1 VPHIDCNRNGFS
13 RWLPRI
19 RVLHKLFRFASLN
32 LANISLSK
40 SEQTLPK
47 ITGGRFIA
55 EFLNAQGVT
64 AFFFVPT
71 MLSRALAEM
80 DNMPIKRVLT
90 HGEKAAAYMADGYA
104 RASGR
109 PGICAAQA
117 VGAANLA
124 AGLRDAYMGH
134 SPVIALTGGRWGHQ
148 KHKINYQ
155 EMDDF
160 PMFTQVTKAN
170 FQVDTIVRLPDL
182 LRQAFRE
189 ATSGTPAPVN
199 LLFAGKEGDIE
210 HDEAELKLIEEETF
224 SQVPAFRPAPEA
236 ARVAEAA
243 RALKKAKRPVI
254 VVGGGARY
262 SGAGPEVLKLAR
274 ALSIPIATSLNAKS
288 LVPENE
294 PLYIGVPG
302 TYSRSCT
309 NKILKRADLVV
320 YVGSQTG
327 GMVTHFWKIPPAG
340 TPVIQIGIDPS
351 DLGRNYPNAVSVLGD
366 AKTTLKALNEAIG
379 GGKGKSSG
387 NKKWIEETQ
396 AAVKEWRA
404 EVKPLRD
411 SDAEPMRPERI
422 WKELGDWLPRDTI
435 VVCDTGHAGMW
446 SAQQLWVSKPWD
458 FLRAAGSLGWAF
470 PASLGAKCAM
480 PKKPVVCVTG
490 DGGFWYHLQ
499 ELETAVRC
507 GIPTVTLV
515 NNNNSLNQ
523 ETTIFRH
530 AYGGKPSKKQGEM
543 WHFSKVDFSAIAESM
558 GALGI
563 RVTKP
568 AEVRSALDRA
578 ISSGRP
584 TVVEVLSDIE
594 ALAPNAWEG

>member
-1 VPHIDCNRNGFS
+1 M
-13 RWLPRI
+13 
-19 RVLHKLFRFASLN
+19 A
-32 LANISLSK
+32 
-40 SEQTLPK
+40 K

-55 EFLNAQGVT
+55 KFLNAQGVT
-64 AFFFVPT
+64 AIFFVPT

-80 DNMPIKRVLT
+80 DNLPIKRVLT

-134 SPVIALTGGRWGHQ
+134 SPVIALTGGRLGRQ
-148 KHKINYQ
+148 KYKINYQ

-160 PMFTQVTKAN
+160 PIFTQVTKAN
-170 FQVDTIVRLPDL
+170 FQLVAVERLPDL
-182 LRQAFRE
+182 VRQAFRE
-189 ATSGTPAPVN
+189 TTSGTPAPVN

-210 HDEAELKLIEEETF
+210 HDVADLKLIAEDGTAR
-224 SQVPAFRPAPEA
+224 VPAYRPAPEA
-236 ARVAEAA
+236 ARIAEAA

-254 VVGGGARY
+254 VAGGGARC
-262 SGAGPEVLKLAR
+262 SGAGPEILKLAK
-274 ALSIPIATSLNAKS
+274 ALSIPVATSLNAKA
-288 LVPENE
+288 LITENE

-309 NKILKRADLVV
+309 NKILKRADLVL

-340 TPVIQIGIDPS
+340 TPVIQIGLDPA
-351 DLGRNYPNAVSVLGD
+351 DLGRNYPNVVSVLSD
-366 AKTTLKALNEAIG
+366 AKVALRALNEAVAG
-379 GGKGKSSG
+379 ARSKPAR
-387 NKKWIEETQ
+387 NKKWVEEIQ

-404 EVKPLRD
+404 EVKPLRE
-411 SDAEPMRPERI
+411 SDAVPMRPERI
-422 WKELGDWLPRDTI
+422 CKELGDWLPRDAI

-446 SAQQLWVSKPWD
+446 CAQQLWVNRPWD

-480 PKKPVVCVTG
+480 PKKPVVCFTG

-507 GIPTVTLV
+507 NIPTVTV
-515 NNNNSLNQ
+515 INNNNSLNQ
-523 ETTIFRH
+523 ETTIFQH
-530 AYGGKPSKKQGEM
+530 AYEGKPSSKQGEM
-543 WHFSKVDFSAIAESM
+543 WHFSKVNFAEIAEKM

-568 AEVRSALDRA
+568 ADLRSALDQA
-578 ISSGRP
+578 LSSGRP
-584 TVVEVLSDIE
+584 AVVEVLSDIE
-594 ALAPNAWEG
+594 ALAPTAWEG

>member
-1 VPHIDCNRNGFS
+1 
-13 RWLPRI
+13 
-19 RVLHKLFRFASLN
+19 
-32 LANISLSK
+32 
-40 SEQTLPK
+40 LPK
-47 ITGGRFIA
+47 MTGGRFVA
-55 EFLNAQGVT
+55 KFLNAQGVT

-80 DNMPIKRVLT
+80 DDMPIKRVLT

-160 PMFTQVTKAN
+160 PIFTQVTKAN
-170 FQVDTIVRLPDL
+170 FQADTVSRIPDL

-199 LLFAGKEGDIE
+199 VLFAGKEGDIE
-210 HDEAELKLIEEETF
+210 HDEADLKVIAEEAFTH
-224 SQVPAFRPAPEA
+224 VPAYRPAPEA

-243 RALKKAKRPVI
+243 RFLTAAQRPVI
-254 VVGGGARY
+254 VVGGGARL
-262 SGAGPEVLKLAR
+262 SGAGAEVLKLAET
-274 ALSIPIATSLNAKS
+274 LSIPVATSLNGFS
-288 LVPENE
+288 LVPDNH

-309 NKILKRADLVV
+309 NKILARADLIL
-320 YVGSQTG
+320 YIGSQTAG
-327 GMVTHFWKIPPAG
+327 QVTHFWKIPPAG
-340 TPVIQIGIDPS
+340 TPIIQIGIDSS
-351 DLGRNYPNAVSVLGD
+351 DLGRNYPNAVSLLGD
-366 AKTTLKALNEAIG
+366 AKTALQLLNQAVA
-379 GGKGKSSG
+379 GGKAPR
-387 NKKWIEETQ
+387 NEQWLEETSAQ
-396 AAVKEWRA
+396 VKEWRA

-411 SDAEPMRPERI
+411 SDAVPMRPERI
-422 WKELGDWLPRDTI
+422 LRELGDWLPSDTI

-446 SAQQLWVSKPWD
+446 SAQQFWVTKPWD
-458 FLRAAGSLGWAF
+458 FIRAAGSLGWAF
-470 PASLGAKCAM
+470 PASLGAKVAM
-480 PKKPVVCVTG
+480 PKKPVICFTG

-507 GIPTVTLV
+507 GIPTVTVV
-515 NNNNSLNQ
+515 NNNDALNQ
-523 ETTIFRH
+523 ETMIFRQ
-530 AYGGKPSKKQGEM
+530 AYGGKPSKKEGEM
-543 WHFSKVDFSAIAESM
+543 WHFSQVNFAEIAKSM

-568 AEVRSALDRA
+568 AEIRSALDQA
-578 ISSGRP
+578 LSSGRP
-584 TVVEVLSDIE
+584 AVVEVMSDIE
-594 ALAPNAWEG
+594 ALAPNPWEG

>member
-1 VPHIDCNRNGFS
+1 MA
-13 RWLPRI
+13 
-19 RVLHKLFRFASLN
+19 K
-32 LANISLSK
+32 
-40 SEQTLPK
+40 T
-47 ITGGRFIA
+47 TGGRFIA
-55 EFLNAQGVT
+55 DFLNAQGVS
-64 AFFFVPT
+64 ALFFVPT

-134 SPVIALTGGRWGHQ
+134 SPVIAFTGGRFGHQ
-148 KHKINYQ
+148 KHRINYQ

-170 FQVDTIVRLPDL
+170 FQVDTVDRLPDL
-182 LRQAFRE
+182 MRQAFRE

-199 LLFAGKEGDIE
+199 LLLAGKEGDIE
-210 HDEAELKLIEEETF
+210 HEVADLKLIVEEATARA
-224 SQVPAFRPAPEA
+224 PAYRPAPET
-236 ARVAEAA
+236 ARIAEAA
-243 RALKKAKRPVI
+243 RVLKKAERPVI
-254 VVGGGARY
+254 VMGGGVRW
-262 SGAGPEVLKLAR
+262 SGAASEVLKLAKI
-274 ALSIPIATSLNAKS
+274 LSIPVATSLNALA
-288 LVPENE
+288 LVAENN
-294 PLYIGVPG
+294 PLYLGVPG

-309 NKILKRADLVV
+309 NKILMRADLVV

-327 GMVTHFWKIPPAG
+327 GQVTHFWKIPPAG
-340 TPVIQIGIDPS
+340 TPVIQIGIDPA
-351 DLGRNYPNAVSVLGD
+351 DLGRNYPNRVSVLGD
-366 AKTTLKALNEAIG
+366 AKTALRALSEAVAG
-379 GGKGKSSG
+379 DAGKRTR
-387 NKKWIEETQ
+387 KKEAWVAETK
-396 AAVKEWRA
+396 AAVKAWRA
-404 EVKPLRD
+404 EVQPLRD
-411 SDAEPMRPERI
+411 SDAVPMRPERI
-422 WKELGDWLPRDTI
+422 LKEVGNWLPKDAL

-446 SAQQLWVSKPWD
+446 SAQQLWVDKPWD
-458 FLRAAGSLGWAF
+458 FIRAAGSLGWAF
-470 PASLGAKCAM
+470 PASLGAKCAV
-480 PKKPVVCVTG
+480 PKKPVVCFTG

-507 GIPTVTLV
+507 GIPTITIV

-523 ETTIFRH
+523 ETTIFQH

-543 WHFSKVDFSAIAESM
+543 WHFSKVDFAAMAETM

-568 AEVRSALDRA
+568 GELRSALDRA

-584 TVVEVLSDIE
+584 AVVEVLSDIE
-594 ALAPNAWEG
+594 ALSPNAWEK

>member
-1 VPHIDCNRNGFS
+1 V
-13 RWLPRI
+13 
-19 RVLHKLFRFASLN
+19 A
-32 LANISLSK
+32 
-40 SEQTLPK
+40 K

-104 RASGR
+104 RVSGR

-160 PMFTQVTKAN
+160 PMLTQVTKAN
-170 FQVDTIVRLPDL
+170 FQADVVTRIPDL

-189 ATSGTPAPVN
+189 ATTGTPAPVN
-199 LLFAGKEGDIE
+199 VLFAGKEGDIE
-210 HDEAELKLIEEETF
+210 HDEAELEMIPEPLYTRT
-224 SQVPAFRPAPEA
+224 PAFRPAPEA
-236 ARVAEAA
+236 AHIAEAA
-243 RALKKAKRPVI
+243 RVLKAAQKPVI
-254 VVGGGARY
+254 VVGGGARL
-262 SGAGPEVLKLAR
+262 SGASAEILKLAE
-274 ALSIPIATSLNAKS
+274 ALSIPIATSLNGLS
-288 LVPENE
+288 LVPDNH

-309 NKILKRADLVV
+309 NKIMARADLVL
-320 YVGSQTG
+320 YIGSQTAG
-327 GMVTHFWKIPPAG
+327 QVTHFWKFPSEG

-351 DLGRNYPNAVSVLGD
+351 DLGRNYPNRVSILGD
-366 AKTTLKALNEAIG
+366 AKTALQMLNQAVAAD
-379 GGKGKSSG
+379 G
-387 NKKWIEETQ
+387 NKGGRNAKWLEETGGLVN
-396 AAVKEWRA
+396 AWRA

-411 SDAEPMRPERI
+411 SNAEPMRPERLL
-422 WKELGDWLPRDTI
+422 KEFGDWMPQDTI

-446 SAQQLWVSKPWD
+446 SAQQLWATKPWD
-458 FLRAAGSLGWAF
+458 FIRAAGSLGWAF
-470 PASLGAKCAM
+470 PASIGAKVAK
-480 PKKPVVCVTG
+480 PKSPVVCFTG

-507 GIPTVTLV
+507 NIPVVTVV
-515 NNNNSLNQ
+515 NNNNALNQ
-523 ETTIFRH
+523 ETMIFKQ
-530 AYGGKPSKKQGEM
+530 AYSGNPSHKSTEM
-543 WHFSKVDFSAIAESM
+543 WHFSEVNFAAVAENM

-568 AEVRSALDRA
+568 SELRSALDRA

-584 TVVEVLSDIE
+584 AVVEVISDIE
-594 ALAPNAWEG
+594 ALAPNPWVG

>member
-1 VPHIDCNRNGFS
+1 M
-13 RWLPRI
+13 
-19 RVLHKLFRFASLN
+19 
-32 LANISLSK
+32 
-40 SEQTLPK
+40 
-47 ITGGRFIA
+47 TGGRFIA

-134 SPVIALTGGRWGHQ
+134 SPVISLTGGRWGHQ

-160 PMFTQVTKAN
+160 PIFTQVTKAN
-170 FQVDTIVRLPDL
+170 FQADTVSRIPDL

-189 ATSGTPAPVN
+189 ATTGTPAPVN
-199 LLFAGKEGDIE
+199 VLFAGKEGDIE
-210 HDEAELKLIEEETF
+210 HDEADLTMIAEAAYTH
-224 SQVPAFRPAPEA
+224 VPAYRPAPEA
-236 ARVAEAA
+236 SRMAEAA
-243 RALKKAKRPVI
+243 RILKQAQRPVI
-254 VVGGGARY
+254 VVGGGARL
-262 SGAGPEVLKLAR
+262 SGAGAEILKLAE
-274 ALSIPIATSLNAKS
+274 ALAIPVASSLNALS
-288 LVPENE
+288 LIPDSH

-309 NKILKRADLVV
+309 NKILVRADLVL
-320 YVGSQTG
+320 YIGSQTAG
-327 GMVTHFWKIPPAG
+327 QVTQFWKIPPAG

-366 AKTTLKALNEAIG
+366 AKVALQALNEAVAG
-379 GGKGKSSG
+379 GNGGRTA
-387 NKKWIEETQ
+387 KWVEETR
-396 AAVKEWRA
+396 AAVNEFRA

-411 SDAEPMRPERI
+411 SDAVPMRPERI
-422 WKELGDWLPRDTI
+422 MRELGDWLPQDTI

-446 SAQQLWVSKPWD
+446 SSQQLWVNKPWD
-458 FLRAAGSLGWAF
+458 FMRAAGSLGWAF
-470 PASLGAKCAM
+470 PASLGAKVAM
-480 PKKPVVCVTG
+480 PKKPVVCFTG

-507 GIPTVTLV
+507 GIPTITVV
-515 NNNNSLNQ
+515 NNNNALNQ
-523 ETTIFRH
+523 ETMIFRQ
-530 AYGGKPSKKQGEM
+530 AYGGKPSPKEGEM
-543 WHFSKVDFSAIAESM
+543 WHFSTVNFAAIAESM

-568 AEVRSALDRA
+568 AEIRSALDRA

-584 TVVEVLSDIE
+584 AVVEVMSDIE
-594 ALAPNAWEG
+594 ALAPNPWEK

>member
-1 VPHIDCNRNGFS
+1 M
-13 RWLPRI
+13 
-19 RVLHKLFRFASLN
+19 A
-32 LANISLSK
+32 
-40 SEQTLPK
+40 K

-55 EFLNAQGVT
+55 EFLTAQGVT

-104 RASGR
+104 RASRR

-124 AGLRDAYMGH
+124 AGLRDAYMAH
-134 SPVIALTGGRWGHQ
+134 SPVIALTGGRFGHQ

-170 FQVDTIVRLPDL
+170 FQVDTIDRLPDL

-210 HDEAELKLIEEETF
+210 ADETELRLIAEEVYTR
-224 SQVPAFRPAPEA
+224 VPAHRPAPEQ
-236 ARVAEAA
+236 ARVAEVA
-243 RALKKAKRPVI
+243 RTLKKARCPVI
-254 VVGGGARY
+254 VLGGGTRW
-262 SGAGPEVLKLAR
+262 SGAGPEALKLAR
-274 ALSIPIATSLNAKS
+274 ALSIPVATSLNAKA
-288 LVPENE
+288 LIPENE

-309 NKILKRADLVV
+309 NQILARSDLVL
-320 YVGSQTG
+320 YIGSQTG
-327 GMVTHFWKIPPAG
+327 GMITHFWKIPPAG
-340 TPVIQIGIDPS
+340 TPVIQIGIDPA
-351 DLGRNYPNAVSVLGD
+351 DLGRNYPNVVSLLGD
-366 AKTTLKALNEAIG
+366 AKVALQALNEAVAS
-379 GGKGKSSG
+379 GKGKTTG
-387 NKKWIEETQ
+387 NKKWIEEIQ

-404 EVKPLRD
+404 EVKPLRE

-422 WKELGDWLPRDTI
+422 CKELGDWLPRDAI
-435 VVCDTGHAGMW
+435 VLCDTGHAGMW
-446 SAQQLWVSKPWD
+446 SAQQLWVNKPWD

-480 PKKPVVCVTG
+480 PKKPVVCFTG
-490 DGGFWYHLQ
+490 DGGFWYHMQ

-507 GIPTVTLV
+507 GIPTVTVV

-523 ETTIFRH
+523 ETTIFQH

-543 WHFSKVDFSAIAESM
+543 WHFSKVDFAAVAEKL

-568 AEVRSALDRA
+568 AELRSALDQA

-584 TVVEVLSDIE
+584 AVVEALSDIE
-594 ALAPNAWEG
+594 ALAPTAWEG

>member
-1 VPHIDCNRNGFS
+1 V
-13 RWLPRI
+13 
-19 RVLHKLFRFASLN
+19 A
-32 LANISLSK
+32 
-40 SEQTLPK
+40 K

-117 VGAANLA
+117 VGTANLA

-148 KHKINYQ
+148 KHKVNYQ

-160 PMFTQVTKAN
+160 PMLTQVTKAN
-170 FQVDTIVRLPDL
+170 FQADTVGRIPDL

-199 LLFAGKEGDIE
+199 VLFAGKEGDIE
-210 HDEAELKLIEEETF
+210 HDEAELKLIPEEGFTH
-224 SQVPAFRPAPEA
+224 VPAYRPAPEA

-243 RALKKAKRPVI
+243 RILKEAQKPVI
-254 VVGGGARY
+254 VVGGGARL
-262 SGAGPEVLKLAR
+262 SGAGAEVLKLAE
-274 ALSIPIATSLNAKS
+274 ALSIPIATSLNGFS
-288 LVPENE
+288 LVPDNH

-309 NKILKRADLVV
+309 NKILSRADLVL
-320 YVGSQTG
+320 YIGSQTAG
-327 GMVTHFWKIPPAG
+327 QVTHFWKIPAAG
-340 TPVIQIGIDPS
+340 TSVIQIGIDPS
-351 DLGRNYPNAVSVLGD
+351 DLGRNYPNRVSILGD
-366 AKTTLKALNEAIG
+366 AKTALQMLNQVVA
-379 GGKGKSSG
+379 SDG
-387 NKKWIEETQ
+387 NKGGRNAKWIEETS
-396 AAVKEWRA
+396 AAVNAWRA

-411 SDAEPMRPERI
+411 SSAEPMRPERLL
-422 WKELGDWLPRDTI
+422 KELGDWLPQDTI

-446 SAQQLWVSKPWD
+446 SAQQFWVNKPWD
-458 FLRAAGSLGWAF
+458 FIRAAGSLGWAF
-470 PASLGAKCAM
+470 PASIGAKVAM
-480 PKKPVVCVTG
+480 PKKPVVCFTG

-507 GIPTVTLV
+507 NIPVVTVV
-515 NNNNSLNQ
+515 NNNNALNQ
-523 ETTIFRH
+523 ETMIFKQ
-530 AYGGKPSKKQGEM
+530 AYGGNPSPKNTEM
-543 WHFSKVDFSAIAESM
+543 WHFSEVNFATIAESM

-568 AEVRSALDRA
+568 SELRSALDRA

-584 TVVEVLSDIE
+584 AVVEVISDIE
-594 ALAPNAWEG
+594 ALAPNPWEG

>member
-1 VPHIDCNRNGFS
+1 M
-13 RWLPRI
+13 
-19 RVLHKLFRFASLN
+19 
-32 LANISLSK
+32 
-40 SEQTLPK
+40 
-47 ITGGRFIA
+47 TGGRFIA

-160 PMFTQVTKAN
+160 PIFSQVTKAN
-170 FQVDTIVRLPDL
+170 FQLDSVGRMPDL

-210 HDEAELKLIEEETF
+210 HEEADLQLIAEEEFTH
-224 SQVPAFRPAPEA
+224 VPAFRPAPEA

-243 RALKKAKRPVI
+243 RILLGAQRPVI
-254 VVGGGARY
+254 VVGGGARL
-262 SGAGPEVLKLAR
+262 SGAGPEVLKLAET
-274 ALSIPIATSLNAKS
+274 LSIPLATSLNGFS
-288 LVPENE
+288 LVPDNH
-294 PLYIGVPG
+294 PLYFGVPG

-309 NKILKRADLVV
+309 NKILKRADLVL
-320 YVGSQTG
+320 YIGSQTAG
-327 GMVTHFWKIPPAG
+327 QVTHFWKIPPAG
-340 TPVIQIGIDPS
+340 TPVIQIGIDPA
-351 DLGRNYPNAVSVLGD
+351 DLGRNYPNAVSLLGD
-366 AKTTLKALNEAIG
+366 AKTALKMLIEAVSG
-379 GGKGKSSG
+379 SGKVSPG
-387 NKKWIEETQ
+387 NAMWLEETS
-396 AAVKEWRA
+396 AFVKQWRA
-404 EVKPLRD
+404 EVQPLRD
-411 SDAEPMRPERI
+411 SEAVPMRPERI
-422 WKELGDWLPRDTI
+422 MKELGDWLPQDTI

-446 SAQQLWVSKPWD
+446 SAQQLWVNEKPWD
-458 FLRAAGSLGWAF
+458 FIRAAGSLGWAF
-470 PASLGAKCAM
+470 PASLGAKVAM
-480 PKKPVVCVTG
+480 PKKPVVCLTG

-507 GIPTVTLV
+507 GIPTVTVV

-523 ETTIFRH
+523 ETNIFRH
-530 AYGGKPSKKQGEM
+530 AYGGKPSAKQGEM
-543 WHFSKVDFSAIAESM
+543 WHFSQVNFATIAESM

-568 AEVRSALDRA
+568 GELRSALDRA
-578 ISSGRP
+578 ISSPRP
-584 TVVEVLSDIE
+584 AVVEVLSDIE
-594 ALAPNAWEG
+594 ALAPNAWES

>member
-1 VPHIDCNRNGFS
+1 
-13 RWLPRI
+13 
-19 RVLHKLFRFASLN
+19 
-32 LANISLSK
+32 LA
-40 SEQTLPK
+40 K

-160 PMFTQVTKAN
+160 PMLTQVTKAN
-170 FQVDTIVRLPDL
+170 FQADTVTRIPDL

-199 LLFAGKEGDIE
+199 VLFAGKEGDIE
-210 HDEAELKLIEEETF
+210 HDEAELKMIPEVGFTH
-224 SQVPAFRPAPEA
+224 VPAFRPAPEA
-236 ARVAEAA
+236 ARIADAA
-243 RALKKAKRPVI
+243 RILKEAQKPVI
-254 VVGGGARY
+254 VVGGGARL
-262 SGAGPEVLKLAR
+262 SGAGAEVLKLAE
-274 ALSIPIATSLNAKS
+274 ALSIPIATSLNGFS
-288 LVPENE
+288 LVPDNH

-309 NKILKRADLVV
+309 NKILSRADLVL
-320 YVGSQTG
+320 YIGSQTAG
-327 GMVTHFWKIPPAG
+327 QVTHFWKIPAAG

-351 DLGRNYPNAVSVLGD
+351 DLGRNYPNRVSILGD
-366 AKTTLKALNEAIG
+366 AKTALQMLNQVVAAD
-379 GGKGKSSG
+379 G
-387 NKKWIEETQ
+387 NKGGRNAKWLEETS
-396 AAVKEWRA
+396 AAVNAWRA

-411 SDAEPMRPERI
+411 SSAEPMRPERLM
-422 WKELGDWLPRDTI
+422 KELGDWLPQDTI

-446 SAQQLWVSKPWD
+446 SAQQLWVTKPWD

-470 PASLGAKCAM
+470 PASLGAKVAM
-480 PKKPVVCVTG
+480 PKKPVVCFTG

-507 GIPTVTLV
+507 NIPVVTVV
-515 NNNNSLNQ
+515 NNNNALNQ
-523 ETTIFRH
+523 ETMIFKH
-530 AYGGKPSKKQGEM
+530 AYGGNPSPKNTEM
-543 WHFSKVDFSAIAESM
+543 WHFSEVNFAAIAESM

-568 AEVRSALDRA
+568 SELRSAFDRA

-584 TVVEVLSDIE
+584 AVVEVISDIE
-594 ALAPNAWEG
+594 ALAPNPWEG

>member
-1 VPHIDCNRNGFS
+1 M
-13 RWLPRI
+13 
-19 RVLHKLFRFASLN
+19 A
-32 LANISLSK
+32 
-40 SEQTLPK
+40 K

-55 EFLNAQGVT
+55 EFLNAQGVS
-64 AFFFVPT
+64 AIFFVPT
-71 MLSRALAEM
+71 ILSRALAEM
-80 DNMPIKRVLT
+80 DDMPIKRVLT

-134 SPVIALTGGRWGHQ
+134 SPVIAFTGGRLGHQ

-160 PMFTQVTKAN
+160 PLFTQVTKTN
-170 FQVDTIVRLPDL
+170 FQVDSVGRLPDL
-182 LRQAFRE
+182 MRQAFRE
-189 ATSGTPAPVN
+189 ATSGTPGPVN
-199 LLFAGKEGDIE
+199 LLLAGKEGDIE
-210 HDEAELKLIEEETF
+210 HDVADLKLITEETHAR
-224 SQVPAFRPAPEA
+224 VPAHRPAPEA
-236 ARVAEAA
+236 ARIAEAA
-243 RALKKAKRPVI
+243 RILQEAERPVI
-254 VVGGGARY
+254 VVGGGARW
-262 SGAGPEVLKLAR
+262 SGAGPEVLKLAEI
-274 ALSIPIATSLNAKS
+274 LSIPVASALNAFA
-288 LVPENE
+288 LIPDDH

-302 TYSRSCT
+302 TYSRSCA
-309 NKILKRADLVV
+309 NKILMRADLVL
-320 YVGSQTG
+320 YIGSQTG
-327 GMVTHFWKIPPAG
+327 GQLTHFWKIPPAG

-351 DLGRNYPNAVSVLGD
+351 DLGRNYPNRVSLLGD
-366 AKTTLKALNEAIG
+366 AKAAVQSLSRAVAG
-379 GGKGKSSG
+379 DAG
-387 NKKWIEETQ
+387 NRPRKDSWLAETR
-396 AAVKEWRA
+396 AAVKAWRS
-404 EVKPLRD
+404 EVQPLRD
-411 SDAEPMRPERI
+411 SNAVPMRPERI
-422 WKELGDWLPRDTI
+422 MKEVGDWLPEDTI

-446 SAQQLWVSKPWD
+446 SAQQLWVRKPWD
-458 FLRAAGSLGWAF
+458 FIRAAGSLGWAF

-480 PKKPVVCVTG
+480 PKKPVVCFTG

-507 GIPTVTLV
+507 GIPTVTIV

-523 ETTIFRH
+523 ETTVFQH

-543 WHFSKVDFSAIAESM
+543 WHFSKVDFAKIAESL

-568 AEVRSALDRA
+568 GELRSALDRA

-584 TVVEVLSDIE
+584 AVVEAHSDIE

>member
-1 VPHIDCNRNGFS
+1 M
-13 RWLPRI
+13 
-19 RVLHKLFRFASLN
+19 
-32 LANISLSK
+32 
-40 SEQTLPK
+40 PK

-80 DNMPIKRVLT
+80 DDMPIKRVLT

-148 KHKINYQ
+148 KHKVNYQ

-170 FQVDTIVRLPDL
+170 FQVDTVVRLPDL

-210 HDEAELKLIEEETF
+210 HDVADLHMIPELACAR
-224 SQVPAFRPAPEA
+224 VPAYRPAPEQ

-243 RALKKAKRPVI
+243 RLLKKAKRPVI
-254 VVGGGARY
+254 VVGGGARW
-262 SGAGPEVLKLAR
+262 SGAAAEAIKLSKT
-274 ALSIPIATSLNAKS
+274 LSIPVATSLNAMA
-288 LVPENE
+288 LVPENN

-309 NKILKRADLVV
+309 NKILMRADLVL
-320 YVGSQTG
+320 YIGSQTAG
-327 GMVTHFWKIPPAG
+327 QVTHFWKIPPAG
-340 TPVIQIGIDPS
+340 TPVIQIGIDPA
-351 DLGRNYPNAVSVLGD
+351 DLGRNYPNAVSLLGD
-366 AKTTLKALNEAIG
+366 AKVALQALNEAVG
-379 GGKGKSSG
+379 GGKATG
-387 NKKWIEETQ
+387 NKKWVEETQ
-396 AAVKEWRA
+396 AAVNEWRA
-404 EVKPLRD
+404 EVKPLRG

-530 AYGGKPSKKQGEM
+530 AYGGKPSKRQGEM

-568 AEVRSALDRA
+568 AEVRSALDQA

-584 TVVEVLSDIE
+584 AVVEVMSHIE
-594 ALAPNAWEG
+594 ALAPNAREG

>member
-1 VPHIDCNRNGFS
+1 M
-13 RWLPRI
+13 
-19 RVLHKLFRFASLN
+19 
-32 LANISLSK
+32 
-40 SEQTLPK
+40 
-47 ITGGRFIA
+47 TGGRFVA

-80 DNMPIKRVLT
+80 DDMPIKRVLT

-160 PMFTQVTKAN
+160 PIFTQVTKAN
-170 FQVDTIVRLPDL
+170 FQADTVTRIPDL

-199 LLFAGKEGDIE
+199 VLFAGKEGDIE
-210 HDEAELKLIEEETF
+210 HDEADLKVVAEESFTH
-224 SQVPAFRPAPEA
+224 VPAYRPAPEA
-236 ARVAEAA
+236 ARVAEASRILTA
-243 RALKKAKRPVI
+243 AQRPVI
-254 VVGGGARY
+254 VVGGGARL
-262 SGAGPEVLKLAR
+262 SGAGAEVLKLAE
-274 ALSIPIATSLNAKS
+274 ALSIPVATSLNGFS
-288 LVPENE
+288 LVPDNH

-302 TYSRSCT
+302 TYSRSCA
-309 NKILKRADLVV
+309 NKIMVRADLVL
-320 YVGSQTG
+320 YIGSQTAG
-327 GMVTHFWKIPPAG
+327 QVTHFWKIPPAG
-340 TPVIQIGIDPS
+340 TPVIQIGIDSS
-351 DLGRNYPNAVSVLGD
+351 DLGRNYPNAVSLLGD
-366 AKTTLKALNEAIG
+366 AKTALQLLNQAVAGGAKTSRNE
-379 GGKGKSSG
+379 
-387 NKKWIEETQ
+387 KWLEETS
-396 AAVKEWRA
+396 ARVNEWRA

-411 SDAEPMRPERI
+411 SDAVPMRPERI
-422 WKELGDWLPRDTI
+422 LRELGDWLPSDTI

-446 SAQQLWVSKPWD
+446 SAQQFWVTNPWD
-458 FLRAAGSLGWAF
+458 FIRAAGSLGWAF
-470 PASLGAKCAM
+470 PASLGAKVAM
-480 PKKPVVCVTG
+480 PKNPVVCFTG

-507 GIPTVTLV
+507 GIPTVTVV
-515 NNNNSLNQ
+515 NNNDALNQ
-523 ETTIFRH
+523 ETMIFRQ
-530 AYGGKPSKKQGEM
+530 AYGGKPSKKEGEM
-543 WHFSKVDFSAIAESM
+543 WHFSQVNFAEIAKSM

-568 AEVRSALDRA
+568 AEIRSALDQA
-578 ISSGRP
+578 LSSGRP
-584 TVVEVLSDIE
+584 AVVEVMSDIE
-594 ALAPNAWEG
+594 ALAPNPWEG

>member
-1 VPHIDCNRNGFS
+1 
-13 RWLPRI
+13 
-19 RVLHKLFRFASLN
+19 
-32 LANISLSK
+32 
-40 SEQTLPK
+40 
-47 ITGGRFIA
+47 
-55 EFLNAQGVT
+55 
-64 AFFFVPT
+64 

-170 FQVDTIVRLPDL
+170 FQADTVGRIPDL

-210 HDEAELKLIEEETF
+210 HEEGDLKVIAEEAFTH
-224 SQVPAFRPAPEA
+224 VPAYRPAPEA
-236 ARVAEAA
+236 ARVAAAA
-243 RALKKAKRPVI
+243 RILEKAERPVI
-254 VVGGGARY
+254 VVGGGARL
-262 SGAGPEVLKLAR
+262 SGAGPEILKLAE
-274 ALSIPIATSLNAKS
+274 ALSIPVATSLNAMS
-288 LVPENE
+288 LVPDNH

-302 TYSRSCT
+302 TYSRSCA
-309 NKILKRADLVV
+309 NKILVRADLVL
-320 YVGSQTG
+320 YIGSQTAG
-327 GMVTHFWKIPPAG
+327 QVTHFWKIPPAG
-340 TPVIQIGIDPS
+340 TAVIQIGIDAS

-366 AKTTLKALNEAIG
+366 AKVTLQALNQAVA
-379 GGKGKSSG
+379 GGKEKR
-387 NKKWIEETQ
+387 NVKWTEETG
-396 AAVKEWRA
+396 AAVKAWRA
-404 EVKPLRD
+404 EVQPLRD
-411 SDAEPMRPERI
+411 SDAVPMRPERI
-422 WKELGDWLPRDTI
+422 MKELGAWLPQDTI

-446 SAQQLWVSKPWD
+446 SAQQLWVSRPWD
-458 FLRAAGSLGWAF
+458 FIRAAGSLGWAF
-470 PASLGAKCAM
+470 PASLGAKVAM
-480 PKKPVVCVTG
+480 PKKPVVCFTG

-507 GIPTVTLV
+507 NIPTVTVV
-515 NNNNSLNQ
+515 NNNNALNQ
-523 ETTIFRH
+523 ETMIFRQ
-530 AYGGKPSKKQGEM
+530 AYGGKPSPKEGEM
-543 WHFSKVDFSAIAESM
+543 WHFSSTVNFSAVAETM

-568 AEVRSALDRA
+568 AEIRSALDRA

-584 TVVEVLSDIE
+584 AVVEVMSDIE
-594 ALAPNAWEG
+594 ALAPNPWEP

>member
-1 VPHIDCNRNGFS
+1 
-13 RWLPRI
+13 
-19 RVLHKLFRFASLN
+19 
-32 LANISLSK
+32 LA
-40 SEQTLPK
+40 K

-160 PMFTQVTKAN
+160 PMLTQVTKAN
-170 FQVDTIVRLPDL
+170 FQADIVSRIPDL

-199 LLFAGKEGDIE
+199 VLFAGKEGDIE
-210 HDEAELKLIEEETF
+210 HDEAELKMIPEEGFTH
-224 SQVPAFRPAPEA
+224 VPAFRPAPEA
-236 ARVAEAA
+236 ARIAEAA
-243 RALKKAKRPVI
+243 RILKEAQKPVI
-254 VVGGGARY
+254 VVGGGARL
-262 SGAGPEVLKLAR
+262 SGAGAEVLKLAE
-274 ALSIPIATSLNAKS
+274 ALSIPIATSLNGFS
-288 LVPENE
+288 LVPDNH

-309 NKILKRADLVV
+309 NKILSRADLVL
-320 YVGSQTG
+320 YIGSQTAG
-327 GMVTHFWKIPPAG
+327 QVTHFWKIPAAG

-351 DLGRNYPNAVSVLGD
+351 DLGRNYPNRVSILGD
-366 AKTTLKALNEAIG
+366 AKTALQMLNQVVAAD
-379 GGKGKSSG
+379 G
-387 NKKWIEETQ
+387 NKGGRNAKWLEETS
-396 AAVKEWRA
+396 AAVNAWRA

-411 SDAEPMRPERI
+411 SSAEPMRPERLL
-422 WKELGDWLPRDTI
+422 KELGDWLPQDTI

-446 SAQQLWVSKPWD
+446 SAQQFWVTKPWD
-458 FLRAAGSLGWAF
+458 FIRAAGSLGWAF
-470 PASLGAKCAM
+470 PASIGAKVAM
-480 PKKPVVCVTG
+480 PKKPVVCFTG

-507 GIPTVTLV
+507 NIPVVTVV
-515 NNNNSLNQ
+515 NNNNALNQ
-523 ETTIFRH
+523 ETLIFKQ
-530 AYGGKPSKKQGEM
+530 AYGGNPSPKNTEM
-543 WHFSKVDFSAIAESM
+543 WHFSEVNFANIAESM

-568 AEVRSALDRA
+568 SELRSALDRA

-584 TVVEVLSDIE
+584 AVVEVMSNIE
-594 ALAPNAWEG
+594 ALAPNPWEG

>member
-1 VPHIDCNRNGFS
+1 M
-13 RWLPRI
+13 
-19 RVLHKLFRFASLN
+19 
-32 LANISLSK
+32 
-40 SEQTLPK
+40 
-47 ITGGRFIA
+47 TGGRFIA

-160 PMFTQVTKAN
+160 PIFSQVTKAN
-170 FQVDTIVRLPDL
+170 FQLDSVGRMPDL

-210 HDEAELKLIEEETF
+210 HEEADLKLVAEEAFTH
-224 SQVPAFRPAPEA
+224 VPAYRPAPEA

-243 RALKKAKRPVI
+243 RILQGAQRPVI
-254 VVGGGARY
+254 VVGGGARL
-262 SGAGPEVLKLAR
+262 SVAGPEVLKLAEM
-274 ALSIPIATSLNAKS
+274 LSIPLATSLNGFS
-288 LVPENE
+288 LVPDNH

-302 TYSRSCT
+302 TYSRACT
-309 NKILKRADLVV
+309 NKILKRADLVL
-320 YVGSQTG
+320 YVGSQTAG
-327 GMVTHFWKIPPAG
+327 QVTHFWKIPPAG
-340 TPVIQIGIDPS
+340 TPVIQIGIDPA
-351 DLGRNYPNAVSVLGD
+351 DLGRNYPNAVSLLGD
-366 AKTTLKALNEAIG
+366 AKTALKLLIEAVSG
-379 GGKGKSSG
+379 SGKTSSS
-387 NKKWIEETQ
+387 NAKWVEETS
-396 AAVKEWRA
+396 ALVKEWRA
-404 EVKPLRD
+404 EVQPLRD
-411 SDAEPMRPERI
+411 SDAVPMRPERI
-422 WKELGDWLPRDTI
+422 MKELGNWLPQDTI

-446 SAQQLWVSKPWD
+446 SAQQLWVSGKPWD
-458 FLRAAGSLGWAF
+458 FIRAAGSLGWAF
-470 PASLGAKCAM
+470 PASLGAKVAM
-480 PKKPVVCVTG
+480 PKKPVVCFTG

-507 GIPTVTLV
+507 GIPTVTVV

-523 ETTIFRH
+523 ETTIFAH
-530 AYGGKPSKKQGEM
+530 AYGGKPSAKQGEM
-543 WHFSKVDFSAIAESM
+543 WHFSQVNFATIAESM

-568 AEVRSALDRA
+568 GDLRSALDRA

-584 TVVEVLSDIE
+584 AVVEVMSDIE
-594 ALAPNAWEG
+594 ALAPNAWEA

>member
-1 VPHIDCNRNGFS
+1 V
-13 RWLPRI
+13 
-19 RVLHKLFRFASLN
+19 A
-32 LANISLSK
+32 
-40 SEQTLPK
+40 K

-160 PMFTQVTKAN
+160 PMLTQVTKAN
-170 FQVDTIVRLPDL
+170 FQADSVGRIPDL

-199 LLFAGKEGDIE
+199 ILFAGKEGDIE
-210 HDEAELKLIEEETF
+210 HDEAELKLIPEPGFTH
-224 SQVPAFRPAPEA
+224 VPSYRPAPEA

-243 RALKKAKRPVI
+243 RILKDAQKPVI
-254 VVGGGARY
+254 VVGGGARL
-262 SGAGPEVLKLAR
+262 SGAGAEVLKLAE
-274 ALSIPIATSLNAKS
+274 ALSIPIATSLNGFS
-288 LVPENE
+288 LVPDNH

-309 NKILKRADLVV
+309 NKILSRADLVL
-320 YVGSQTG
+320 YIGSQTAG
-327 GMVTHFWKIPPAG
+327 QVTHFWKIPAAG

-351 DLGRNYPNAVSVLGD
+351 DLGRNYPNRVSILGD
-366 AKTTLKALNEAIG
+366 AKTALQMLNQVVAAD
-379 GGKGKSSG
+379 G
-387 NKKWIEETQ
+387 NKGGRNAKWLEETS
-396 AAVKEWRA
+396 AAVSTWRA
-404 EVKPLRD
+404 EVKPLRE
-411 SDAEPMRPERI
+411 SSAEPMRPERLM
-422 WKELGDWLPRDTI
+422 KELGDWLPQDTI

-446 SAQQLWVSKPWD
+446 SAQQFWVTKPWD
-458 FLRAAGSLGWAF
+458 FIRAAGSLGWAF
-470 PASLGAKCAM
+470 PASIGAKVAM
-480 PKKPVVCVTG
+480 PKKPVVCFTG

-507 GIPTVTLV
+507 NIPVVTVV
-515 NNNNSLNQ
+515 NNNNALNQ
-523 ETTIFRH
+523 ETLIFKQ
-530 AYGGKPSKKQGEM
+530 AYGGNPSPKNTEM
-543 WHFSKVDFSAIAESM
+543 WHFSEVNFASIAENM

-568 AEVRSALDRA
+568 SELRSALDRA
-578 ISSGRP
+578 LSSGRP
-584 TVVEVLSDIE
+584 AVVEVISDIE
-594 ALAPNAWEG
+594 ALAPNPWEG

>member
-1 VPHIDCNRNGFS
+1 V
-13 RWLPRI
+13 
-19 RVLHKLFRFASLN
+19 
-32 LANISLSK
+32 
-40 SEQTLPK
+40 PK

-80 DNMPIKRVLT
+80 DDMPIKRVLT

-148 KHKINYQ
+148 KHKVNYQ

-170 FQVDTIVRLPDL
+170 FQVDTVGRLPDL

-210 HDEAELKLIEEETF
+210 HDVADLTMIPEKNSA
-224 SQVPAFRPAPEA
+224 QVPAYRPAPER
-236 ARVAEAA
+236 ARVVEAA
-243 RALKKAKRPVI
+243 RLLKKAKRPVI
-254 VVGGGARY
+254 VVGGGVRW
-262 SGAGPEVLKLAR
+262 SGAAAEAIKLSKT
-274 ALSIPIATSLNAKS
+274 LSIPLATSLNALA
-288 LVPENE
+288 LVPENN

-309 NKILKRADLVV
+309 NKILMRADLVL
-320 YVGSQTG
+320 YIGSQTAG
-327 GMVTHFWKIPPAG
+327 QVTHFWKVPPAG
-340 TPVIQIGIDPS
+340 TPVIQIGIDPA
-351 DLGRNYPNAVSVLGD
+351 DLGRNYPNAVSLLGD
-366 AKTTLKALNEAIG
+366 AKVALQALNEAVG
-379 GGKGKSSG
+379 NGKAAG

-396 AAVKEWRA
+396 TVVKEWRG

-422 WKELGDWLPRDTI
+422 WKELGDWLPRDAI

-543 WHFSKVDFSAIAESM
+543 WHFSKVDFSVIAESM

-568 AEVRSALDRA
+568 TEVRSALDQA

-584 TVVEVLSDIE
+584 AVVEAMSHIE

>member
-1 VPHIDCNRNGFS
+1 M
-13 RWLPRI
+13 
-19 RVLHKLFRFASLN
+19 A
-32 LANISLSK
+32 
-40 SEQTLPK
+40 K

-160 PMFTQVTKAN
+160 PMLTQVTKAN
-170 FQVDTIVRLPDL
+170 FQADTVTRIPDL

-199 LLFAGKEGDIE
+199 VLFAGKEGDIE
-210 HDEAELKLIEEETF
+210 HDEAELKMIPEVGFTH
-224 SQVPAFRPAPEA
+224 VPAFRPAPEA
-236 ARVAEAA
+236 ARIADAA
-243 RALKKAKRPVI
+243 RILKEAQKPVI
-254 VVGGGARY
+254 VVGGGARL
-262 SGAGPEVLKLAR
+262 SGAGAEVLKLAE
-274 ALSIPIATSLNAKS
+274 ALSIPIATSLNGFS
-288 LVPENE
+288 LVPDNH

-309 NKILKRADLVV
+309 NKILSRADLVL
-320 YVGSQTG
+320 YIGSQTAG
-327 GMVTHFWKIPPAG
+327 QVTHFWKIPAAG

-351 DLGRNYPNAVSVLGD
+351 DLGRNYPNRVSILGD
-366 AKTTLKALNEAIG
+366 AKTALQMLNQVVAAD
-379 GGKGKSSG
+379 G
-387 NKKWIEETQ
+387 NKGGRNAKWLEETS
-396 AAVKEWRA
+396 AAVNAWRA

-411 SDAEPMRPERI
+411 SSAEPMRPERLM
-422 WKELGDWLPRDTI
+422 KELGDWLPQDTI

-446 SAQQLWVSKPWD
+446 SAQQLWVTKPWD

-470 PASLGAKCAM
+470 PASLGAKVAM
-480 PKKPVVCVTG
+480 PKKPVVCFTG

-507 GIPTVTLV
+507 NIPVVTVV
-515 NNNNSLNQ
+515 NNNNALNQ
-523 ETTIFRH
+523 ETMIFKH
-530 AYGGKPSKKQGEM
+530 AYGGNPSPKNTEM
-543 WHFSKVDFSAIAESM
+543 WHFSEVNFAAIAESM

-568 AEVRSALDRA
+568 SELRSAFDRA

-584 TVVEVLSDIE
+584 AVVEVISDIE
-594 ALAPNAWEG
+594 ALAPNPWEG

>member
-1 VPHIDCNRNGFS
+1 M
-13 RWLPRI
+13 
-19 RVLHKLFRFASLN
+19 A
-32 LANISLSK
+32 
-40 SEQTLPK
+40 K

-160 PMFTQVTKAN
+160 PMLTQVTKAN
-170 FQVDTIVRLPDL
+170 FQADTVTRIPDL

-199 LLFAGKEGDIE
+199 VLFAGKEGDIE
-210 HDEAELKLIEEETF
+210 HDEAELKMIPEEGFTH
-224 SQVPAFRPAPEA
+224 VPAFRPAPEA
-236 ARVAEAA
+236 ARVAAAA
-243 RALKKAKRPVI
+243 RILKEAQKPVI
-254 VVGGGARY
+254 VVGGGARL
-262 SGAGPEVLKLAR
+262 SGAGAEVLKLAE
-274 ALSIPIATSLNAKS
+274 ALSIPMATSLNGFS
-288 LVPENE
+288 LVPDNH

-302 TYSRSCT
+302 TYSLSCT
-309 NKILKRADLVV
+309 NKILSRADLVL
-320 YVGSQTG
+320 YIGSQTAG
-327 GMVTHFWKIPPAG
+327 QVTHFWKIPAVG

-351 DLGRNYPNAVSVLGD
+351 DLGRNYPNRVSILGD
-366 AKTTLKALNEAIG
+366 AKTALQMLNQVVAADEN
-379 GGKGKSSG
+379 KGSR
-387 NKKWIEETQ
+387 NTKWLEETS
-396 AAVKEWRA
+396 AAVNAWRA
-404 EVKPLRD
+404 EVKPLRE
-411 SDAEPMRPERI
+411 SSAEPMRPERLM
-422 WKELGDWLPRDTI
+422 KELGDWLPQDTI

-446 SAQQLWVSKPWD
+446 CAQQLWVTKPWD

-470 PASLGAKCAM
+470 PASLGAKVAM
-480 PKKPVVCVTG
+480 PKKPVVCFTG

-507 GIPTVTLV
+507 GIPTVTVV
-515 NNNNSLNQ
+515 NNNNALNQ
-523 ETTIFRH
+523 ETLIFKQ
-530 AYGGKPSKKQGEM
+530 AYGGNP
-543 WHFSKVDFSAIAESM
+543 
-558 GALGI
+558 
-563 RVTKP
+563 
-568 AEVRSALDRA
+568 
-578 ISSGRP
+578 
-584 TVVEVLSDIE
+584 
-594 ALAPNAWEG
+594 

>member
-1 VPHIDCNRNGFS
+1 LLQAAAGSFMPLARNMTW
-13 RWLPRI
+13 R
-19 RVLHKLFRFASLN
+19 KLT
-32 LANISLSK
+32 LA
-40 SEQTLPK
+40 K

-80 DNMPIKRVLT
+80 DDMPIKRVLT

-134 SPVIALTGGRWGHQ
+134 SPVIALTGGRFGHQ
-148 KHKINYQ
+148 KHKMNYQ

-170 FQVDTIVRLPDL
+170 FQVDTVTRIPDL

-210 HDEAELKLIEEETF
+210 SDEAELELLAEEKFT
-224 SQVPAFRPAPEA
+224 QVPAFRPMPEA

-243 RALKKAKRPVI
+243 QALKKAKRPVI
-254 VVGGGARY
+254 VACGGARL
-262 SGAGPEVLKLAR
+262 SGAGPEVLKLAKT
-274 ALSIPIATSLNAKS
+274 LSIPVATSLNGKS
-288 LVPENE
+288 LIPENE

-309 NKILKRADLVV
+309 NKILKRADLVL

-327 GMVTHFWKIPPAG
+327 GMVTHFWRIPPAG

-366 AKTTLKALNEAIG
+366 AKVTLQALIEAVG
-379 GGKGKSSG
+379 SGGKAKPAG
-387 NKKWIEETQ
+387 NKKWVEEVQ
-396 AAVKEWRA
+396 AAVAEWRA
-404 EVKPLRD
+404 EVKPLRE
-411 SDAEPMRPERI
+411 SNAEPMRPERI
-422 WKELGDWLPRDTI
+422 WKDLGDWLPRDTI
-435 VVCDTGHAGMW
+435 VLSDTGHAGMW

-470 PASLGAKCAM
+470 PASLGAKVAM

-507 GIPTVTLV
+507 GIPTVTVV

-523 ETTIFRH
+523 ETTIFQH

-543 WHFSKVDFSAIAESM
+543 WHFSKVDFSKIAESM

-568 AEVRSALDRA
+568 AEVRSALDQA

-584 TVVEVLSDIE
+584 AVVEVISDIE
-594 ALAPNAWEG
+594 ALAPNAWGG

>member
-1 VPHIDCNRNGFS
+1 M
-13 RWLPRI
+13 
-19 RVLHKLFRFASLN
+19 A
-32 LANISLSK
+32 
-40 SEQTLPK
+40 K

-160 PMFTQVTKAN
+160 PMLSQVTKAN
-170 FQVDTIVRLPDL
+170 FQADSVGRIPDL

-199 LLFAGKEGDIE
+199 VLFAGKEGDIE
-210 HDEAELKLIEEETF
+210 HDEAELKMIPEEGFTH
-224 SQVPAFRPAPEA
+224 VPAFRPAPEA
-236 ARVAEAA
+236 ARIAEAA
-243 RALKKAKRPVI
+243 RILKEAQKPVI
-254 VVGGGARY
+254 VVGGGARL
-262 SGAGPEVLKLAR
+262 SGAGAEVLKLAE
-274 ALSIPIATSLNAKS
+274 ALSIPIATSLNGFS
-288 LVPENE
+288 LVPDNH

-309 NKILKRADLVV
+309 NKILSRADLVL
-320 YVGSQTG
+320 YIGSQTAG
-327 GMVTHFWKIPPAG
+327 QVTHFWKIPAAG
-340 TPVIQIGIDPS
+340 TSVIQIGIDPS
-351 DLGRNYPNAVSVLGD
+351 DLGRNYPNRVSILGD
-366 AKTTLKALNEAIG
+366 AKTALQMLNQVVAAD
-379 GGKGKSSG
+379 G
-387 NKKWIEETQ
+387 NKGGRNDKWLEETS
-396 AAVKEWRA
+396 AAVNAWRA

-411 SDAEPMRPERI
+411 SSAEPMRPERLM
-422 WKELGDWLPRDTI
+422 KELGDWLPQDTI

-446 SAQQLWVSKPWD
+446 SAQQFWVTKPWD
-458 FLRAAGSLGWAF
+458 FIRAAGSLGWAF
-470 PASLGAKCAM
+470 PASIGAKVAM
-480 PKKPVVCVTG
+480 PKKPVVCFTG

-507 GIPTVTLV
+507 GIPTVTVV

-543 WHFSKVDFSAIAESM
+543 WHFSKINFATIAESM

-568 AEVRSALDRA
+568 GELRSALDRA
-578 ISSGRP
+578 ISSSRP
-584 TVVEVLSDIE
+584 AVVEVMSDIE

>member
-1 VPHIDCNRNGFS
+1 VFQGELTVS
-13 RWLPRI
+13 
-19 RVLHKLFRFASLN
+19 
-32 LANISLSK
+32 
-40 SEQTLPK
+40 K

-64 AFFFVPT
+64 ALFFVPT

-160 PMFTQVTKAN
+160 PIFTQVTKAN
-170 FQVDTIVRLPDL
+170 FQVDSVGRLPDL

-210 HDEAELKLIEEETF
+210 HESADLNMIAEENSTR
-224 SQVPAFRPAPEA
+224 VPAYRPAPEA
-236 ARVAEAA
+236 SRIAEAA
-243 RALKKAKRPVI
+243 RILKKAKQPVM
-254 VVGGGARY
+254 VLGGGARW
-262 SGAGPEVLKLAR
+262 SGAGPEALKLAK
-274 ALSIPIATSLNAKS
+274 ALSIPIAASMNAMS
-288 LVPENE
+288 LVPENN

-309 NKILKRADLVV
+309 NKILKRADLVL
-320 YVGSQTG
+320 YIGSQTG
-327 GMVTHFWKIPPAG
+327 GQVTHFWKIPAEG
-340 TPVIQIGIDPS
+340 TPVIQIGIDAA

-366 AKTTLKALNEAIG
+366 AKVALEMLNEAVA
-379 GGKGKSSG
+379 GGKGSG
-387 NKKWIEETQ
+387 NSKWEKETS
-396 AAVKEWRA
+396 AVVKEWRE
-404 EVKPLRD
+404 EVQSLRS

-422 WKELGDWLPRDTI
+422 MKELGDWLPRDTI

-446 SAQQLWVSKPWD
+446 SAQQLWVTKPWD
-458 FLRAAGSLGWAF
+458 FIRAAGSLGWAF
-470 PASLGAKCAM
+470 PASLGAKVAM
-480 PKKPVVCVTG
+480 PKKPVVCFTG

-507 GIPTVTLV
+507 GIPTVTVV

-523 ETTIFRH
+523 ETNIFHH
-530 AYGGKPSKKQGEM
+530 AYGGKPSRKQGEM

-568 AEVRSALDRA
+568 GDLRSALDRA

-584 TVVEVLSDIE
+584 AVVEVISDIE

>member
-1 VPHIDCNRNGFS
+1 
-13 RWLPRI
+13 
-19 RVLHKLFRFASLN
+19 
-32 LANISLSK
+32 
-40 SEQTLPK
+40 
-47 ITGGRFIA
+47 
-55 EFLNAQGVT
+55 
-64 AFFFVPT
+64 
-71 MLSRALAEM
+71 
-80 DNMPIKRVLT
+80 
-90 HGEKAAAYMADGYA
+90 
-104 RASGR
+104 
-109 PGICAAQA
+109 
-117 VGAANLA
+117 
-124 AGLRDAYMGH
+124 MGH

-160 PMFTQVTKAN
+160 PVFTQVTKAN
-170 FQVDTIVRLPDL
+170 FQVDSVGRLPDL

-210 HDEAELKLIEEETF
+210 HDVADLKVIAEENFTR
-224 SQVPAFRPAPEA
+224 VPAYRPAPEA

-243 RALKKAKRPVI
+243 RILKKAKRPVI
-254 VVGGGARY
+254 VVGGGARL
-262 SGAGPEVLKLAR
+262 SGAGPEVLKLAKT
-274 ALSIPIATSLNAKS
+274 LSIPVATSLNAMS
-288 LVPENE
+288 LVSENN

-309 NKILKRADLVV
+309 NKILARADLVL
-320 YVGSQTG
+320 YIGSQTAG
-327 GMVTHFWKIPPAG
+327 QVTHFWKIPPAG

-351 DLGRNYPNAVSVLGD
+351 DLGRNYPNAVSLLGD
-366 AKTTLKALNEAIG
+366 AKVALKALNEAVG
-379 GGKGKSSG
+379 GAGKASR
-387 NKKWIEETQ
+387 NAKWVEEAS

-404 EVKPLRD
+404 EVKPARD
-411 SDAEPMRPERI
+411 SGAEPMRPERI
-422 WKELGDWLPRDTI
+422 MKELGDWLPRDTI

-470 PASLGAKCAM
+470 PASLGAKVAM
-480 PKKPVVCVTG
+480 PKKPVVCFTG

-507 GIPTVTLV
+507 GIPTVTVV

-543 WHFSKVDFSAIAESM
+543 WHFSKINFATIAESM

-563 RVTKP
+563 RVVKP
-568 AEVRSALDRA
+568 GELRSALDRA

-584 TVVEVLSDIE
+584 AVVEVMSDIE